1 LWIYSTDVA
10 NYRNPIDC
18 NYSYNGN
25 TGNIGP
31 RLEQN
36 SSGNLGWV
44 VSGNTG
50 NNDLCDGYTV
60 IPSGMLANTW
70 YCVAITRSGGLI
82 STYLNGVVVINQ
94 ASNPN
99 GFVNVMS
106 NVVLGRGFHLSGG
119 ERYFSGR
126 ISDVNIYNSALTA
139 TQIQQNF
146 NALRSR
152 FGI

>member
-1 LWIYSTDVA
+1 
-10 NYRNPIDC
+10 
-18 NYSYNGN
+18 
-25 TGNIGP
+25 
-31 RLEQN
+31 
-36 SSGNLGWV
+36 V

-50 NNDLCDGYTV
+50 NNNLFDGYTV

-70 YCVAITRSGGLI
+70 YCVAITRSGELI

-99 GFVNVMS
+99 GFVNAMS
-106 NVVLGRGFHLSGG
+106 NVVLGRGFHLGGG

-146 NALRSR
+146 NALKGR